1 MECIDYINCNV
12 MDSLEK
18 WLVKFLKEKNQQGIR
33 CKITLYMRGK
43 TKRYMFH
50 VDGELRNIENY
61 LTPYQLAQYKELLK
75 SEALTF

>member
-1 MECIDYINCNV
+1 

-18 WLVKFLKEKNQQGIR
+18 WLVNFLKVKNRQGIK

-61 LTPYQLAQYKELLK
+61 LTAAEVVQYRELLK
-75 SEALTF
+75 SETVPS

>member
-1 MECIDYINCNV
+1 
-12 MDSLEK
+12 MDSLER
-18 WLVKFLKEKNQQGIR
+18 WLVKFLKDRNRQGVK

-61 LTPYQLAQYKELLK
+61 LTADELAEYRELLK
-75 SEALTF
+75 SEAVAF

>member
-1 MECIDYINCNV
+1 

-18 WLVKFLKEKNQQGIR
+18 WLVKFLKEKNQQGIK
-33 CKITLYMRGK
+33 CNITLYMRGK

-61 LTPYQLAQYKELLK
+61 LTADELAQYKELLK
-75 SEALTF
+75 CEAVTF